1 MARIVVA
8 GNMVRFPMGGA
19 SLDYLAFLVGL
30 RQLGHDVYFV
40 EKARWPQACYDV
52 AKRENTDDCSYGIAV
67 AQALLKQYDLA
78 ERWCYVE
85 LSGRY
90 HGLSRERV
98 AWAFATADA
107 FVELDG
113 SGWETESATTKRRVL
128 IDGEPAWQQMN
139 MENSERAGEQ
149 LPTFDYYYTTGHNVG
164 TERSPSPTAGKTW
177 GKIFWPITVD
187 SVRFEPHTGEGAF
200 TSVMRWRTNK
210 SVTFNGRT
218 YGQKDLEFPKF
229 MTLPRLTA
237 IPMEIAVSR
246 APREALELLRHSG
259 WRVCDAD
266 EISVNLDS
274 YWQYIRSSRG
284 DFSVCKN
291 VFVANNVGDFIGR
304 AGWQMASGRPAV
316 VQDTGFSAHLPCGR
330 GLFAVRTVEE
340 AAAAIETITAD
351 YMTHAR
357 AAREIAAEYLD
368 ARKVLARF
376 LGEIGIS

>member
-19 SLDYLAFLVGL
+19 SQNYLAFLVGL

-40 EKARWPQACYDV
+40 EKARWPKACYDV

-67 AQALLKQYDLA
+67 TQALLKQYDLA
-78 ERWCYVE
+78 EHWSFVE

-98 AWAFATADA
+98 ARAFAAADA
-107 FVELDG
+107 FLELDG
-113 SGWETESATTKRRVL
+113 SGWETESATAKRRVL

-149 LPTFDYYYTTGHNVG
+149 LPAFDYYYTTGHNVG
-164 TERSPSPTAGKTW
+164 TERSQSPTAGKTW
-177 GKIFWPITVD
+177 GKIFWPIMVD
-187 SVRFEPHTGEGAF
+187 SVRFEPHTGNGAF
-200 TSVMRWRTNK
+200 TSVMRWQTNK
-210 SVTFNGRT
+210 SVTFNGKT

-237 IPMEIAVSR
+237 IPLEIAVSR

-259 WRVCDAD
+259 WRVRDAD

-284 DFSVCKN
+284 DFAVCKN
-291 VFVANNVGDFIGR
+291 VHVANNTGVFIDR
-304 AGWQMASGRPAV
+304 PGWQMASGRPAV

-340 AAAAIETITAD
+340 AAAAIETIAAD

-357 AAREIAAEYLD
+357 AARDIAAEYLD